1 MWKQRSAG
9 RRGALVATLL
19 ALAAL
24 ALLADQAAAE
34 YQGTPGKIVYVDGSG
49 GAASKFPLKLWDPG
63 LATPSEPNKGIKTIE
78 AETFHY
84 ATGVDEIVL
93 GQASTPVFSPDGT
106 KIAYSKIERDQGWPH
121 EVTGYHT
128 AIWVANADG
137 SEPKQVTF
145 PAEAVVPPPECEP
158 CNGHQ
163 VSDYMPTWSPDG
175 NTIAFVRSVQAG
187 EIDSMYSQR
196 GINIWTVPANGG
208 GETQL
213 TTGESRIY
221 MSGVW
226 GKRGIV
232 VAYDEPNENGQVLGL
247 LSSGGGEPSMIVDP
261 KVVTDFDVSPDGEH
275 VTYST
280 RNGGAFDDHV
290 VNVDGGQDE
299 ILAEGLQ
306 TVLTRYSNTGN
317 GVLHDDCDQIE
328 VGGKTMKR
336 CGIFEEHT
344 PDPEGD
350 TREDEARDRFE
361 LGWIDS
367 GGVDYSGGGFTR
379 SLWDVQA
386 QQLPV
391 IFIPGFLGS
400 EIKACGSTAWFNY
413 GHLNEMSLASD
424 GQTNAVCSDA
434 APTGEL
440 ISPFAYREIAKWI
453 KETFNASH
461 TPFSCERA
469 NVLGW
474 DWRKAPQPNFQALNT
489 KITEALQKDKC
500 AEEEGA
506 TRVVIMAH
514 SYGGLLTRAF
524 IEKPEYAKRV
534 ARVLTVGTPYWGS
547 PKAIFP
553 SAYGI
558 ELPGS
563 FLNHFFIKEEL
574 KDFSHNLTG
583 LMQLFPSPSLGPWL
597 SVDGAAAIGGRA
609 VSSFLGSLGNNT
621 TLFQAAQTN
630 HETTYDHVFTD
641 YGWIDYRIVVGTG
654 VLTPGSISIEG
665 SPGGE
670 STVHLGITN
679 GDETVPAK
687 SATMGQIGSQP
698 SDPAV
703 HVQDIGHITHMK
715 EAESQPVE
723 KDYLEYLD
731 FGRTPRKTEGPASAG
746 GSLTRIYSGTLGEPK
761 PMAVKRAGA
770 AGGSRSRAS
779 RKVRVA
785 TQAQEPLSLEAAA
798 EKEQIDLFEFP
809 GETQF
814 LANAFEPVTIAGTA
828 NALKLTVTEMT
839 DEGPLVTLAYGPLN
853 GQVQIASGEQGTE
866 ILQDGSPVIGTVIEG
881 EQPPAN
887 VGGGGSPGTGSGP
900 GPSGS
905 GGLGAATGGSG
916 LPGGGSGPLSAIF
929 EVARVKTDASG
940 DISIALIA
948 PGAGTFK
955 ARAMTTARVRAAVAR
970 LSRSHAVLYGSATA
984 RAGGAGPLKLV
995 IRPSK
1000 AGRRALAA
1008 SARLQVSVSIGFTAS
1023 GGPSHSTAMKVPLV
1037 RRRKH

>member
-1 MWKQRSAG
+1 MGAG
-9 RRGALVATLL
+9 SPTSQWGARMLAPLL
-19 ALAAL
+19 LTFAAV
-24 ALLADQAAAE
+24 ALLAGPAAAE
-34 YQGTPGKIVYVDGSG
+34 YQGTPGKVVYVDGSG
-49 GAASKFPLKLWDPG
+49 GTASKFPLKLWDPG
-63 LATPSEPNKGIKTIE
+63 VATPTEPSKGIRTLVE
-78 AETFHY
+78 ETFHY
-84 ATGVDEIVL
+84 PTGPDELVL

-106 KIAYSKIERDQGWPH
+106 KIAYSKIEPDEGWPD

-137 SEPKQVTF
+137 SEPKQITF
-145 PAEAVVPPPECEP
+145 PAEAVVPPPECNP
-158 CNGHQ
+158 CNGHS
-163 VSDYMPTWSPDG
+163 VADYMPTWSPDG

-187 EIDSMYSQR
+187 EIDSMYPQR
-196 GINIWTVPANGG
+196 GINIWTVSAKGG

-213 TTGESRIY
+213 TTGEERIY
-221 MSGVW
+221 MADVW

-232 VAYDEPNENGQVLGL
+232 VAYDEPNEEAQVLGL
-247 LSSGGGEPSMIVDP
+247 LSSGGGEPSMIADP

-280 RNGGAFDDHV
+280 RDGGAFDDHV
-290 VNVDGGQDE
+290 VNVDGGDDE

-317 GVLHDDCDQIE
+317 GVLHDDCDQVE
-328 VGGKTMKR
+328 VGGKTAKR

-350 TREDEARDRFE
+350 IRSDEPRDRFE

-367 GGVDYSGGGFTR
+367 GGVDYSGGGYTR

-391 IFIPGFLGS
+391 LFVPGFLGS
-400 EIKACGSTAWFNY
+400 EIKACGAKAWFNY

-424 GQTNAVCSDA
+424 GQTNAVCADA

-440 ISPFAYREIAKWI
+440 ISPFAYSGIAKWV
-453 KETFNASH
+453 KETFGASN
-461 TPFSCERA
+461 TLFNCERA
-469 NVLGW
+469 GVLGW
-474 DWRKAPQPNFQALNT
+474 DWRKAPQPNFEALNT

-500 AEEEGA
+500 ATEEGA
-506 TRVVIMAH
+506 KRVVIMAH

-563 FLNHFFIKEEL
+563 FLNHFFIQEEL

-583 LMQLFPSPSLGPWL
+583 LMQLFPSPNFGPWL
-597 SVDGAAAIGGRA
+597 SVDGAAALGGRA

-621 TLFQAAQTN
+621 TLFEAAQTN
-630 HETTYDHVFTD
+630 HESIYDHFFTD
-641 YGWIDYRIVVGTG
+641 YGWIDYRVVVGTG
-654 VLTPGSISIEG
+654 VLTPGSVSIEG

-670 STVHLGITN
+670 STVRLGVTN

-698 SDPAV
+698 SNPGV
-703 HVQDIGHITHMK
+703 HIQDIGHITHMK

-723 KDYLEYLD
+723 KDYLDYLD
-731 FGRTPRKTEGPASAG
+731 FGRTPRKTEGPASAS

-761 PMAVKRAGA
+761 PQARQHVAVAR
-770 AGGSRSRAS
+770 GSRATGNVRA
-779 RKVRVA
+779 A
-785 TQAQEPLSLEAAA
+785 TQASEPVSLEEAA
-798 EKEQIDLFEFP
+798 EAGRIDLFELP

-814 LANAFEPVTIAGTA
+814 LANSFEPVTIAGTA
-828 NALKLTVTEMT
+828 SGLKLTVTEMT
-839 DEGPLVTLAYGPLN
+839 DETALVTLAYGPLD
-853 GQVQIASGEQGTE
+853 GQVQITAGEEGTE
-866 ILQDGSPVIGTVIEG
+866 VLQNGTPVIGTIVGG
-881 EQPPAN
+881 EEPPSKTGGGGTG
-887 VGGGGSPGTGSGP
+887 GGGGSGGE
-900 GPSGS
+900 GPS
-905 GGLGAATGGSG
+905 
-916 LPGGGSGPLSAIF
+916 PGGAHAPGAVAPSALF
-929 EVARVKTDASG
+929 EVARVKSNSHG
-940 DISIALIA
+940 DIALRLLA
-948 PGAGTFK
+948 PGAGVFR
-955 ARAMTTARVRAAVAR
+955 ARATTAVSRRAAGTRAAR
-970 LSRSHAVLYGSATA
+970 AHTFLYGTATGK
-984 RAGGAGPLKLV
+984 AGGAGAVRLV
-995 IRPSK
+995 IRPGK
-1000 AGRRALAA
+1000 AARRALAG
-1008 SARLQVSVSIGFTAS
+1008 SARLEVTVSITFTAS
-1023 GGPSHSTAMKVPLV
+1023 GGPIHSTNIKVPIARP
-1037 RRRKH
+1037 RRH